1 MKYYAEYLTRNH
13 TISFRPKG
21 NSMAP
26 LIKSGELI
34 TLESVKDK
42 STLKVHDIVLC
53 RVKGKYYV
61 HKITAISPTK
71 GWQIGNNKGFI
82 NGWTNQIYGKVIAIG
97 E

>member
-42 STLKVHDIVLC
+42 STLKVHDIVL
-53 RVKGKYYV
+53 
-61 HKITAISPTK
+61 S
-71 GWQIGNNKGFI
+71 
-82 NGWTNQIYGKVIAIG
+82 
-97 E
+97 